1 MSSAKP
7 LDGKVAIITGG
18 SKGIGR
24 ATVLQL
30 AADGA
35 KVVVNYASSAAEA
48 DELVAQIGAD
58 RALAIK
64 ADAGNIEEIGKLV
77 DGTVQKFGKIDIVIA
92 CAAVMHLDELDKIT
106 EAIYD
111 ATFNLNVKGPLFLAQ
126 VSIRTAD
133 RRKFMLICHRK
144 LFLI

>member
-7 LDGKVAIITGG
+7 LDGKVAIVTGG

-48 DELVAQIGAD
+48 NEVVAQIGAD
-58 RALAIK
+58 KALAIK
-64 ADAGNIEEIGKLV
+64 ADAGNVEEIGKLV
-77 DGTVQKFGKIDIVIA
+77 DETVQKFGKIDIIVA
-92 CAAVMHLDELDKIT
+92 CAAVMHLNELDKIT

-111 ATFNLNVKGPLFLAQ
+111 ATFALNVKGPLFLAQ
-126 VSIRTAD
+126 VSIRNATREKAYTD
-133 RRKFMLICHRK
+133 SP
-144 LFLI
+144 